1 VGQEDP
7 APGLHDGRCRA
18 TRPGCTAAP
27 GAATFGGRATG
38 VRTPDAR
45 KEQPVTANRSTRV
58 ELLVA
63 DRPRALVGAV
73 ELERSKR
80 GPANLQPGV
89 VRHP

>member
-1 VGQEDP
+1 
-7 APGLHDGRCRA
+7 
-18 TRPGCTAAP
+18 
-27 GAATFGGRATG
+27 

>member
-1 VGQEDP
+1 M
-7 APGLHDGRCRA
+7 
-18 TRPGCTAAP
+18 
-27 GAATFGGRATG
+27 
-38 VRTPDAR
+38 
-45 KEQPVTANRSTRV
+45 TANRSTSD

-80 GPANLQPGV
+80 NLANLQPGV

>member
-1 VGQEDP
+1 MLRRP
-7 APGLHDGRCRA
+7 APRDTPGLHGTSGPA
-18 TRPGCTAAP
+18 S
-27 GAATFGGRATG
+27 FGGRTTG
-38 VRTPDAR
+38 ERTPDAR
-45 KEQPVTANRSTRV
+45 KEQPVTANRSTSD

-80 GPANLQPGV
+80 NLANLQPGV